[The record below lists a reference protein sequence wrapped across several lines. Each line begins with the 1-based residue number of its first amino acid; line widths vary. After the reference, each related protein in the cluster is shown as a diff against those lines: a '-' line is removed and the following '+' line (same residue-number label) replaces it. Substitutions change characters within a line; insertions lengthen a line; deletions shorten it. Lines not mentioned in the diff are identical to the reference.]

1 MLYPLLQKNEICIFY
16 SPILLPH
23 PTNIMHT
30 ILERLN
36 KLAPIS
42 LAEINDSNVNLM
54 HRIDTKYLLNID
66 ELGHILET
74 LPNDYKVLEVEN
86 ARISRYETLYFD
98 TEDKQ
103 FYLAHHNKRA
113 NRFKVRV
120 RRYVEN
126 NLVFLEVKEKT
137 NKKITL
143 KKRIKLP
150 FFAEDLAQL
159 KGTIPADL
167 LPLDE
172 IQLKPQL
179 WTIFRRITLV
189 NPILKER
196 MTIDL
201 DLQLKNTENEM
212 NCDDLVIVELKR
224 DKENANNSPII
235 ELMKKL
241 HIKEAGFSKYSVG
254 TALIHDE
261 VKKNTFKSR
270 LITLK
275 SNYHWE
281 EKPCDFIKS

>member
-1 MLYPLLQKNEICIFY
+1 MI
-16 SPILLPH
+16 
-23 PTNIMHT
+23 T

-36 KLAPIS
+36 KLVPIS
-42 LAEINDSNVNLM
+42 LAEIDDSKVGLM
-54 HRIDTKYLLNID
+54 HRVDTKYLLNTE
-66 ELGHILET
+66 ELSLILES
-74 LPNDYKVLEVEN
+74 LPSDYKILEVEN

-120 RRYVEN
+120 RWYVEN
-126 NLVFLEVKEKT
+126 NLFFLEVKEKT

-143 KKRIKLP
+143 KKRIQLP

-167 LPLDE
+167 LPLEE
-172 IQLKPQL
+172 IRLKAQLK
-179 WTIFRRITLV
+179 TIFRRITLV
-189 NPILKER
+189 NPVLKER
-196 MTIDL
+196 VTIDL
-201 DLQLKNTENEM
+201 DLHLKNSETENEM
-212 NCDDLVIVELKR
+212 SCDDLVIVELKR

-235 ELMKKL
+235 ELMKTL

-254 TALIHDE
+254 TALIRDD

-270 LITLK
+270 LTSLK
-275 SNYHWE
+275 NNFHWD
-281 EKPCDFIKS
+281 EKPCDFLTD

>member
-1 MLYPLLQKNEICIFY
+1 MI
-16 SPILLPH
+16 
-23 PTNIMHT
+23 T

-36 KLAPIS
+36 KLVPIS
-42 LAEINDSNVNLM
+42 LAEIDDSKVGLM
-54 HRIDTKYLLNID
+54 HRVDTKYLLNKD
-66 ELGHILET
+66 ELSLILES
-74 LPNDYKVLEVEN
+74 LPSDYRILEVEN

-98 TEDKQ
+98 TEDNQ

-126 NLVFLEVKEKT
+126 DLVFLEVKEKT
-137 NKKITL
+137 NKKVTL

-150 FFAEDLAQL
+150 FFAEDLSQL

-167 LPLDE
+167 LPLNE
-172 IQLKPQL
+172 IQLKAQL

-212 NCDDLVIVELKR
+212 SCDDLVIVELKR
-224 DKENANNSPII
+224 DKDNSSNSPIL
-235 ELMKKL
+235 ELMKML

-254 TALIHDE
+254 TALIRDE

-270 LITLK
+270 LTSLK
-275 SNYHWE
+275 NNFHWD
-281 EKPCDFIKS
+281 EKPCDFLTD

>member
-1 MLYPLLQKNEICIFY
+1 
-16 SPILLPH
+16 
-23 PTNIMHT
+23 MHT